1 MKIKV
6 RYFTILRE
14 ITEKREEDLFVEDRA
29 KVGKILD
36 LLTERYGDEFSDY
49 LFEKEGLRSHIQIL
63 LNGTNILTLD
73 GFETE
78 LDAESTLAIVPPVGG
93 GTEK

>member
-29 KVGKILD
+29 KVGEILD

-93 GTEK
+93 GT

>member
-6 RYFTILRE
+6 RYFTVLRE
-14 ITEKREEDLFVEDRA
+14 ITQKREEDLIVEEKM
-29 KVGKILD
+29 KVREILN
-36 LLTERYGDEFSDY
+36 LLSERYGDEFSNY

-63 LNGTNILTLD
+63 LDGTNILMLD
-73 GFETE
+73 GFDTE

-93 GTEK
+93 GT